1 MADPDHS
8 DAVDDPYGEPDP
20 SVLWRWASRATRP
33 WLGWILI
40 AGGALLILLGY
51 LGVSRESIVAKQLPY
66 LISGGI
72 GGVLLCVLGAYV
84 LGTEE
89 LRKDSGRLDRL
100 EQMVEDLHTTL
111 LRRTDDPSPDASPG
125 AAHDG
130 DPTAETPRPARRG
143 RTTGRRTAAASR
155 PRRSA

>member
-1 MADPDHS
+1 MANPD
-8 DAVDDPYGEPDP
+8 DADDPYAEPDP

-33 WLGWILI
+33 WLGWLLI
-40 AGGALLILLGY
+40 AAGALLILLGY
-51 LGVSRESIVAKQLPY
+51 LGVSRESIVEKQLPY

-100 EQMVEDLHTTL
+100 ERMVEELHGAL
-111 LRRTDDPSPDASPG
+111 LSRPDAPTRP
-125 AAHDG
+125 ADG
-130 DPTAETPRPARRG
+130 DDTAEAPRPTRR
-143 RTTGRRTAAASR
+143 RSST
-155 PRRSA
+155 RRSA